1 MPPPSYTPVT
11 PVPVSPPLNAIAR
24 DGHSTSTAHVRRQ
37 AYLSHSNL
45 DYSTQSLQSPCLSNT
60 RSLDA
65 PVSMVNVPSNA
76 SFGSPTSAMN
86 LDISPRSAS
95 ISQHAPTFENTRVLQ
110 TIIDPK
116 GSQVQP
122 ELQARIDKG
131 FFKSEDDWTC
141 YRRNYFAV
149 ACAYNLK
156 PQHVP
161 ATDSLYLHV
170 ARTGESQPIQ
180 SLAMSITA
188 KVEGEEGKTI
198 ELVQHTPKRDRGPLG
213 RPDKIKLM
221 PHMGPLGSYPDTMRG
236 FSPNSQ
242 HSSDFDPIY
251 AASPPAQQQNQTIAT
266 FDRIQF
272 KNATANNGKRRAHQQ
287 YFRVVVE
294 LWAETPSNS
303 SEAGWIKVASRMSA
317 PMVVRGRSPGH
328 YSDDRR
334 GSSGNMGPGGGSSD
348 GAGDSSAPGPSS
360 NLNSGPAGTAYPSN
374 SRNGSGGYQP
384 QQGTQKH
391 VPSGRH
397 STSSSYASTDEGVLH
412 ATNSAELTKEEA
424 NAFDTYPG
432 YQYYPSPLFEV
443 SANNQM
449 ARPPLAPMRTSAMKQ
464 TPGPMSSQEKNP
476 FGYITASSG
485 PDEMD
490 VDSVGSGKPNVKF
503 EPRPGY
509 GSLPSPKS
517 FEQWH
522 SSSAGNNTIP
532 TRHCGRFEGVPS
544 SRGYYPE
551 APPL

>member
-11 PVPVSPPLNAIAR
+11 PVPVSPQLNAIAR
-24 DGHSTSTAHVRRQ
+24 DSNPTSTAHVRRQ
-37 AYLSHSNL
+37 AYLSPGNLEYSN
-45 DYSTQSLQSPCLSNT
+45 QPLQSPCLSNS
-60 RSLDA
+60 RNLDA
-65 PVSMVNVPSNA
+65 PVNMVNASSNA
-76 SFGSPTSAMN
+76 SFGSPTSAMP
-86 LDISPRSAS
+86 LDINPRNAPVL
-95 ISQHAPTFENTRVLQ
+95 QHTPTFENTRILQ

-149 ACAYNLK
+149 ACAYSLR
-156 PQHVP
+156 PQYVP

-170 ARTGESQPIQ
+170 ARTSESQHIQ

-213 RPDKIKLM
+213 KPEKIKLM
-221 PHMGPLGSYPDTMRG
+221 PHMGPLGNYPDTIRG

-287 YFRVVVE
+287 YFRIVVE
-294 LWAETPSNS
+294 LWAEISSNP
-303 SEAGWIKVASRMSA
+303 SEAGWVKVASRMSA

-334 GSSGNMGPGGGSSD
+334 GSSGNIGPGGGSSD

-360 NLNSGPAGTAYPSN
+360 NLNHGLGGSAYPSS
-374 SRNGSGGYQP
+374 SRNGSGGYQS

-391 VPSGRH
+391 LPSGRH
-397 STSSSYASTDEGVLH
+397 SASSSYAST
-412 ATNSAELTKEEA
+412 NNAELTKEEA

-449 ARPPLAPMRTSAMKQ
+449 ARSPLAPMRTSVLKHS
-464 TPGPMSSQEKNP
+464 PGSMSSRDKNP
-476 FGYITASSG
+476 FGYITASPG

-490 VDSVGSGKPNVKF
+490 VDPVGSGKPNVKF
-503 EPRPGY
+503 ELRPGH
-509 GSLPSPKS
+509 GTLPSPKT

-522 SSSAGNNTIP
+522 QSSAGNNTIP
-532 TRHCGRFEGVPS
+532 ARHCGRFEGVPS